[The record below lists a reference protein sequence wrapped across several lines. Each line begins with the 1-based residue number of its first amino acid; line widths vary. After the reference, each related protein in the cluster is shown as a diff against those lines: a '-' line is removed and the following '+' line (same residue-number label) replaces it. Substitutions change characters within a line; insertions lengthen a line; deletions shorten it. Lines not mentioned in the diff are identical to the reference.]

1 MRLAEFIGANVKSI
15 VDQAVVFSRTLLP
28 AAGHLDEAALRD
40 HLPMILEAIAR
51 DLRTDQSDEQELRKS
66 LGMASPADAGKTTAA
81 QTHALLRAKAG
92 FDVMQMVSEYRALR
106 ASVLREWLRSP
117 DARDEA
123 AIGDIVRFNEA
134 VDQAVAE
141 SVSNFTAE
149 AERWRNVFLA
159 VLGHDLRGPLNAVLL
174 TAEVLSTLVT
184 DARTSAVAERLMK
197 SGQRMRE
204 LLDSL
209 LDYSRSS
216 LGQGIVIS
224 KQAGD
229 LATDC
234 AEELETLRESLP
246 GRQIGLSVTGDTSG
260 MFDGSRVREALSNL
274 VTNAAHYGA
283 PDSPIRVALAGREEG
298 VRLSVE
304 NEGPTIPADVLPAL
318 FEPLR
323 RGAMAAVNVSSSR
336 TNLGL
341 GLFIVQAVSA
351 AHGGTV
357 GASSNAGMTRFEIT
371 LPRS

>member
-1 MRLAEFIGANVKSI
+1 MRLAEFIEANVKAI
-15 VDQAVVFSRTLLP
+15 VDEAVVFSRTLLP

-66 LGMASPADAGKTTAA
+66 QGLAPAADGGNTSAA

-106 ASVLREWLRSP
+106 ASVLRKWLRSP
-117 DARDEA
+117 DARDET

-174 TAEVLSTLVT
+174 TAEVLTTLGT

-209 LDYSRSS
+209 LDYS
-216 LGQGIVIS
+216 
-224 KQAGD
+224 D
-229 LATDC
+229 
-234 AEELETLRESLP
+234 
-246 GRQIGLSVTGDTSG
+246 
-260 MFDGSRVREALSNL
+260 
-274 VTNAAHYGA
+274 
-283 PDSPIRVALAGREEG
+283 
-298 VRLSVE
+298 
-304 NEGPTIPADVLPAL
+304 
-318 FEPLR
+318 R
-323 RGAMAAVNVSSSR
+323 RWAK
-336 TNLGL
+336 
-341 GLFIVQAVSA
+341 
-351 AHGGTV
+351 
-357 GASSNAGMTRFEIT
+357 AS
-371 LPRS
+371 

>member
-1 MRLAEFIGANVKSI
+1 MRLAEFIEANSNAI
-15 VDQAVVFSRTLLP
+15 VAEAVVFSRTLLP

-40 HLPMILEAIAR
+40 HLPMILAAIVN

-66 LGMASPADAGKTTAA
+66 QGRMPLADASKTVAA
-81 QTHALLRAKAG
+81 QSHALLRAKAG
-92 FDVMQMVSEYRALR
+92 FNIMQMVSEYRSLR

-117 DARDEA
+117 EAREET
-123 AIGDIVRFNEA
+123 AIRDIVRFNEA

-141 SVSNFTAE
+141 SVSHFTVE

-174 TAEVLSTLVT
+174 TAEVLSTLGA
-184 DARTSAVAERLMK
+184 DARTSAVAERLVK

-216 LGQGIVIS
+216 LGQGIVIY
-224 KQAGD
+224 KQSGD
-229 LATDC
+229 LAAQC

-246 GRQIGLSVTGDTSG
+246 GRDISLSVTGDTSG

-274 VTNAAHYGA
+274 VTNAANYGA
-283 PDSPIRVALAGREEG
+283 PDTPVRVALTGSENG

-304 NEGPTIPADVLPAL
+304 NEGPTIPVDVLPAL

-323 RGAMAAVNVSSSR
+323 RGGMAAIDVSSSR

-357 GASSNAGMTRFEIT
+357 AATSGSGKTRFEVV

>member
-1 MRLAEFIGANVKSI
+1 MRLAEFIEANVDAI
-15 VDQAVVFSRTLLP
+15 IDEAVVFSRTLLP
-28 AAGHLDEAALRD
+28 AAGHLDETALRD
-40 HLPMILEAIAR
+40 HLPMILKAVAA
-51 DLRTDQSDEQELRKS
+51 DLRTDQSTAQELRKS
-66 LGMASPADAGKTTAA
+66 QGLAPPAATGEASAA

-106 ASVLREWLRSP
+106 ASVLRKWLRSP
-117 DARDEA
+117 GASDDTAL
-123 AIGDIVRFNEA
+123 GDIVRFNEA

-141 SVSNFTAE
+141 SVANFTAE

-174 TAEVLSTLVT
+174 TSEVLSTLGT

-197 SGQRMRE
+197 SGLRMRE

-224 KQAGD
+224 KQAAD
-229 LATDC
+229 LAAEC
-234 AEELETLRESLP
+234 AEELETLRASLP
-246 GRQIGLSVTGDTSG
+246 GRGIGLSVTGNTSG

-274 VTNAAHYGA
+274 VTNAAHHGA
-283 PDSPIRVALAGREEG
+283 PNSPISVALIGSDDG

-304 NEGPTIPADVLPAL
+304 NEGTTIPADVLPAL

-323 RGAMAAVNVSSSR
+323 RGAMAPHDMSASR

-341 GLFIVQAVSA
+341 GLFIVRAVSA

-357 GASSNAGMTRFEIT
+357 VATSEAGRTRFEVI